1 MIEDSKRKK
10 SKVYRE
16 SAESWFYKN
25 FIKNTVNDD
34 FNTPAE
40 ILAKKTNQEL
50 IAKVENLNINN
61 ENNNNKNG

>member
-1 MIEDSKRKK
+1 MIEDSTRKK

-25 FIKNTVNDD
+25 FIKGTVNDD

-40 ILAKKTNQEL
+40 ILAKNTNQKL
-50 IAKVENLNINN
+50 IAKVNKLKLKNN
-61 ENNNNKNG
+61 SD